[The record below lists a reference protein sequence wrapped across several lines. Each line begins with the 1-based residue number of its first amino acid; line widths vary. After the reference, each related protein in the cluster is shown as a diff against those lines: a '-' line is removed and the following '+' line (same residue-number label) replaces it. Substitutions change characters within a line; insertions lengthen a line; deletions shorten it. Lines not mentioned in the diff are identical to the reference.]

1 MRFADERAAMKRIL
15 ITLLLAFSLG
25 AGLCGAQEAELFF
38 KGVEAFRARDFASAA
53 TWFERAAEQGDGDA
67 QFLLGR
73 MHYDGNSLTVDVVTA
88 YQWFAIAAVSG
99 VVVAPRYRDGLA
111 RDMTEEQVADGQRRA
126 DEWLARFP
134 PAAPR

>member
-1 MRFADERAAMKRIL
+1 MKRLL
-15 ITLLLAFSLG
+15 IALLLAFSLG
-25 AGLCGAQEAELFF
+25 AGLGGAQEAELFF
-38 KGVEAFRARDFASAA
+38 KGVQAFRAREFDAA
-53 TWFERAAEQGDGDA
+53 AAWFEKAAEQGDGDA

-73 MHYDGNSLTVDVVTA
+73 MHYDGNSLTVNVVAA

-99 VVVAPRYRDGLA
+99 VAVAPRYRDGLA

-134 PAAPR
+134 PPVAR